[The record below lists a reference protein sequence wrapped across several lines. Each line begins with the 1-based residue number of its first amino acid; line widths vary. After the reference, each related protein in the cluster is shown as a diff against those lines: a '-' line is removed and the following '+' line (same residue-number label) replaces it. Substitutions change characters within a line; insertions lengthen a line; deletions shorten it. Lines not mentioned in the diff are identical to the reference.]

1 MASRS
6 RSHVVALMRSRRPT
20 TTHATPCSTK
30 SASSS
35 VRVLALLALAPA
47 AADFVALDPSEYREL
62 FVEGWPGPYLN
73 GTGSGEVNQSSFEW
87 AVSNLPL
94 FNSSDADITEAFYFR
109 AKTYKSHLVQTDWA
123 DITHVVSEF
132 GPSVAWGGVYG
143 TINAAAGHHLHEG
156 RWLRDAAYMDGL
168 ARFWIGSQV
177 QI

>member
-1 MASRS
+1 M
-6 RSHVVALMRSRRPT
+6 
-20 TTHATPCSTK
+20 
-30 SASSS
+30 
-35 VRVLALLALAPA
+35 
-47 AADFVALDPSEYREL
+47 
-62 FVEGWPGPYLN
+62 
-73 GTGSGEVNQSSFEW
+73 NQSSFEW

-94 FNSSDADITEAFYFR
+94 FNASDPDITEAYYFR
-109 AKTYKSHLVQTDWA
+109 AKTYKSHLVPTDWA